1 MTQTPDVTPTHQ
13 RPIARRSLLVAAG
26 GTGTLAATQSL
37 PWLAHAETAD
47 DFAALRSRYRDMVL
61 GTDFDLG
68 VPEIAA
74 AISAIDT
81 AASDA
86 LAKIAPGADRDRV
99 FTDLPFEVRP
109 GIGDGTKSARIVS
122 TFGRLLTMGRAHQT
136 PGSLLYGDSACLE
149 AVLAGLRTIHD
160 LVYHSGAEEWDNWY
174 HWEISGP
181 RSLLETLVVLGDLVP
196 ASDLADYAAAA
207 DWFVADPKWQ
217 FERYPNR
224 TPLESPGSNRLYL
237 CRNKFLIG
245 VLQESTAAMALSADR
260 LGYALTYAKENA
272 PADYPYGKIGLFPDG
287 SYLYQTTIPYTGS
300 YGVDLLTELGAL
312 LGWLADTSLEVTD
325 PRVARIIDAVD
336 RGFVPVMVNGE
347 MMDGVRGRSIT
358 RGPTSDGYDWGQ
370 SLFFAILALAPAADA
385 QTRQRWRGICAGW
398 DQRNGFQTYSGGSSL
413 PRTSLLRELRADTTV
428 TPVTEPT
435 GLRLF
440 PGMARAVHR
449 GPGWACMVTAASTR
463 VSRYDYQLGEN
474 YQGFHTSAGM
484 TYVYLDSDPG
494 QFADNFWP
502 TTNLYG
508 LPGTTVDT
516 VPLPRGAGGGGAG
529 NTPAP
534 NVWAGGVNLDNRIG
548 TFGQDHHGVAS
559 TLRVHQSWF
568 FLADR
573 IVALGADI
581 TGGSTHPLRTTLEE
595 RNLHAVGENA
605 LTIDGSEQ
613 PITHGWQSSFTDRSW
628 AHLAGGSGYVLLD
641 GPAVLR
647 ASRQERTGS
656 WRDVNDNGST
666 APITRRYVSLW
677 LEHAQHGSYGYL
689 LLPGATVS
697 KTAAEAASPSVAV
710 IANSAEVQAI
720 RDVAS
725 GETLANFFTSAELPT
740 ITTDGPC
747 AVAVGR
753 ANGRDW
759 NTATIAVSDPT
770 QLRTSVQVRVRCGG
784 RAIVQAADSTVTVS
798 RDASWVTVTVDTGA
812 LDGRSH
818 AVTIAR

>member
-1 MTQTPDVTPTHQ
+1 MTEALDAVPALRHPV
-13 RPIARRSLLVAAG
+13 ARRTVLAAAGAVAAMSAL
-26 GTGTLAATQSL
+26 TPLAR
-37 PWLAHAETAD
+37 AETTD
-47 DFAALRSRYRDMVL
+47 DFAALRARYRDLVL

-74 AISAIDT
+74 AIAGIE
-81 AASDA
+81 AAAADA
-86 LAKIAPGADRDRV
+86 MTRIAPGPDRDRV

-109 GIGDGTKSARIVS
+109 GIGDGTKSARIVG
-122 TFGRLLTMGRAHQT
+122 TFGRLATMARAHQT
-136 PGSLLYGDSACLE
+136 PGSALYEDSSCLQ
-149 AVLAGLRTIHD
+149 AILAGLRTIHD
-160 LVYHSGAEEWDNWY
+160 LVYHVGAEEWDNWY

-181 RSLLETLVVLGDLVP
+181 RSLLETLVVLDGLVP
-196 ASDLADYAAAA
+196 AADLADYAAAA
-207 DWFVADPKWQ
+207 DWFVGDPKWQ

-245 VLQESTAAMALSADR
+245 VLQESTAAMALSSDR
-260 LGYALTYAKENA
+260 LGSALTYAKEDA
-272 PADYPYGKIGLFPDG
+272 PAGYPYGRWGLFPDG
-287 SYLYQTTIPYTGS
+287 SYLFQTMIPYTGS

-312 LGWLADTSLEVTD
+312 LGWLAGTSLQVSD

-358 RGPTSDGYDWGQ
+358 RGTTSDGYDWGQ
-370 SLFFAILALAPAADA
+370 SLLFAILALAPAADA

-398 DQRNGFQTYSGGSSL
+398 DQRNGFQTYTGGSSL
-413 PRTSLLRELRADTTV
+413 PRTSLLRGLRADPTV
-428 TPVTEPT
+428 TPVPEPT
-435 GLRLF
+435 GLRVF

-484 TYVYLDSDPG
+484 TYLYLDSDPG

-534 NVWAGGVNLDNRIG
+534 NVWAGGVNLANRIG
-548 TFGQDHHGVAS
+548 TFGQHHHGVAS
-559 TLRVHQSWF
+559 TLQVHQSWF
-568 FLADR
+568 FLEGR

-581 TGGSTHPLRTTLEE
+581 TGGSTHPLRTTIEE
-595 RNLHAVGENA
+595 RNLHADGENV
-605 LTIDGSEQ
+605 LTVDGSQQ
-613 PITHGWQSSFTDRSW
+613 PITQGWQASFTDRSW

-647 ASRQERTGS
+647 ASRQERTRS
-656 WRDVNDNGST
+656 WRDVQDTGST

-689 LLPGATVS
+689 LLPGATVTA
-697 KTAAEAASPSVAV
+697 TAAEAAAPSVAV
-710 IANSAEVQAI
+710 ISNTAEVQAV
-720 RDVAS
+720 RDLAS
-725 GETLANFFTSAELPT
+725 GELVANFFGAAALPT
-740 ITTDGPC
+740 VTADGPC

-753 ANGRDW
+753 TNGRDW

-770 QLRTSVQVRVRCGG
+770 QLRSSTVVRVRCGG
-784 RAIVQAADSTVTVS
+784 QAIVQSADPTVTVT
-798 RDASWVTVTVDTGA
+798 RDASWVTVVADTSD
-812 LDGRSH
+812 LDGRTH
-818 AVTIAR
+818 TVTIAR